1 MPDDISVELVAKLRE
16 RIENKMTGL
25 RITDFQALPDH
36 DHDGDPILRLQIV
49 YDEAAGKPLAAH
61 TSALARHLRPLLID
75 ADLPDT
81 FPILRFLSAR
91 DFADEGR

>member
-1 MPDDISVELVAKLRE
+1 MANGLSPELVEKLRA
-16 RIENKMTGL
+16 RIENHMTGL
-25 RITDFQALPDH
+25 RITNFQALPDH

-49 YDEAAGKPLAAH
+49 YDEAAGEPLAAH
-61 TSALARHLRPLLID
+61 TSTLARHLRPLLID

-91 DFADEGR
+91 DFADEAR